1 MNWYFVLYLVISL
14 LAAILVSFICLAL
27 MRLARTL
34 DSLNGLIIEVRTEII
49 PLLGELR
56 TTLDQVNNELDT
68 VDEIVQSVQD
78 AGERVTATANLLQ
91 KIISSPII
99 KVASF
104 SAGAKEAI
112 NVWMKQKGKQNS
124 S

>member
-1 MNWYFVLYLVISL
+1 MNWYYVLYIVLTL
-14 LAAILVSFICLAL
+14 LGAILVSFICLAL
-27 MRLARTL
+27 MRVARTL

-78 AGERVTATANLLQ
+78 AGDRVTATATFLQ

-104 SAGAKEAI
+104 SAGAKEVI
-112 NVWMKQKGKQNS
+112 NTWKKQKGKQNNT
-124 S
+124 